1 MHIDTNTRSRR
12 ARLHR
17 AGRSAVL
24 ATALLASAGCASTIT
39 GGGNTNAGDSTTTSA
54 APSTASTTPGATAST
69 AAAPGSSST
78 NALGGTASGA
88 ITNLP
93 SGWKAVNGDG
103 ASIGVPSGWTDLK
116 PLVEDPAQRAA
127 FEQSIQDQSSSD
139 YIDSIAPEL
148 LDQINIMVMDLATA
162 ASGFTTTAN
171 VIVDDSGLI
180 TDLDTIESIVPSQL
194 QTVGG
199 TVKAQNRA
207 LVGGLETLVVDYTL
221 TTANGLQATGRQ
233 YHQLNGESVI
243 TSTFTATPQY
253 VDLALWDQMAAT
265 VTLSG
270 GGGA

>member
-1 MHIDTNTRSRR
+1 MHIDTTTGTRR
-12 ARLHR
+12 ARLHL

-39 GGGNTNAGDSTTTSA
+39 GGDTDAGGGTTVTV
-54 APSTASTTPGATAST
+54 APSTASTAAGSTAST

-78 NALGGTASGA
+78 VAAGGTATGS

-93 SGWKAVNGDG
+93 AGWKAVSGDG
-103 ASIGVPSGWTDLK
+103 ASIGVPAGWIDLK
-116 PLVEDPAQRAA
+116 PLVTDPAQRAL
-127 FEQSIQDQSSSD
+127 FEQSIQDQSTSA

-148 LDQINIMVMDLATA
+148 LDQINIMVMDAATA

-180 TDLDTIESIVPSQL
+180 TDLGTIETIVPSQL

-199 TVKAQNRA
+199 NVTAQNRA

-221 TTANGLQATGRQ
+221 TTATGVQATGRQ
-233 YHQLNGESVI
+233 YHQLNGRSVI

-253 VDLALWDQMAAT
+253 VDLGLWDQMAAT
-265 VTLSG
+265 VTL
-270 GGGA
+270 GGA